1 MKTQHKTILPSV
13 LSLAAIVLLVW
24 SVISP
29 EDLGLKLV
37 TASIMTAL
45 AAGIF
50 ATQRKKSEKEIV
62 KTKQTVKDHISS
74 FLFNNGKSE
83 SEDALGELGAE
94 LKKSISLI
102 KCIGDGKFDIDYPG
116 MTDDLKELNQ
126 NNLSGELLHMKM
138 KMQQVAEEDR
148 QRNWATNGIA
158 KFSEIVRQ
166 QDKTVET
173 ISNEFISELV
183 KYIGANQGGIFIVN
197 DQQPGNIL
205 IELKGCYAYGR
216 RKFVENVIK
225 PGEGLVGQ
233 AYLEGDL
240 IFLKDV
246 PKNYVT
252 ITSGLGQATPRC
264 VVLVPLKHHS
274 KVEGILEIACFE
286 IWKKFELDF
295 LLKIGDILGS
305 AISAMRINE
314 MTKKLLND
322 RIKAEH
328 EQLQYI
334 EELRAQEEELKQNM
348 EELQA
353 TQDEIHR
360 QMQETAKLNRE
371 LDARVVALN
380 TTTIMSESDIYG
392 GIVYIN
398 EKFCEVSQYS
408 REELVGKPH
417 SIVRHPDMPKEVF
430 RLMWQTIKAGK
441 VFRGIVKNRKKDG
454 THYWVDAV
462 ISPVLD
468 DDGKPLKY
476 IGVRYVIEDEQ
487 QAQKLFDQ
495 QLRKLGLLRVDNI
508 VSSTAA

>member
-1 MKTQHKTILPSV
+1 MKTNYKSFLPIAFLAATIL
-13 LSLAAIVLLVW
+13 LLMW
-24 SVISP
+24 SIASQDDVTW
-29 EDLGLKLV
+29 KLTV
-37 TASIMTAL
+37 
-45 AAGIF
+45 AGIITVAAAVVF
-50 ATQRKKSEKEIV
+50 AKQQMKSDQEVV
-62 KTKQTVKDHISS
+62 KTRETVKHHVSS
-74 FLFNNGKSE
+74 FLFNNGKNE
-83 SEDALGELGAE
+83 SENSLNDLGSE
-94 LKKSISLI
+94 LKKSIALI
-102 KCIGDGKFDIDYPG
+102 KGIGEGKFDMDYAG
-116 MTDDLKELNQ
+116 MSDDLKELNQ
-126 NNLSGELLHMKM
+126 NNLSGELLQMKS
-138 KMQQVAEEDR
+138 KMQLVAEDDR

-166 QDKTVET
+166 QDKTVEN
-173 ISNEFISELV
+173 IANEFISELV
-183 KYIGANQGGIFIVN
+183 KYVGANQGGIFIVN
-197 DQQPGNIL
+197 DQEPGNIR

-216 RKFVENVIK
+216 RKFVENTIT

-264 VVLVPLKHHS
+264 VVLVPLKHNS
-274 KVEGILEIACFE
+274 KIEGILEIASFE
-286 IWKKFELDF
+286 IWKKFEVDF
-295 LLKIGDILGS
+295 LRKISDILGS
-305 AISAMRINE
+305 AISAMRVNE
-314 MTKKLLND
+314 MTKKLLSD
-322 RIKAEH
+322 RIKSEH

-380 TTTIMSESDIYG
+380 ISTIMSESDIYG
-392 GIVYIN
+392 GILYVN
-398 EKFCEVSQYS
+398 DKFCEVSQYN

-417 SIVRHPDMPKEVF
+417 NIVRHPDMPKEVF
-430 RLMWQTIKAGK
+430 RLMWQTIRAGK

-487 QAQKLFDQ
+487 QGQNMFDQ
-495 QLRKLGLLRVDNI
+495 QLRKLGLLKINT
-508 VSSTAA
+508 SPLAA